1 MQAEAGL
8 PAERVLIPKALQ
20 PIEIKGFRITPFEGL
35 HWELSPETSSG
46 NLKGV
51 PAIAYLVEFNGKRW
65 LFPGDTRTY
74 YANKLPP
81 FGPVDGLFAHLWL
94 GRGCAMLEVPPLLE
108 DFCRFCIDLQPRRV
122 IVVAQ
127 SATIVT
133 HLEELGRDAED
144 YWDEEHFQKVSKRC
158 RETAPDIHMLSAR
171 MGESAILS
179 PNITDTKN
187 S

>member
-1 MQAEAGL
+1 
-8 PAERVLIPKALQ
+8 
-20 PIEIKGFRITPFEGL
+20 
-35 HWELSPETSSG
+35 
-46 NLKGV
+46 
-51 PAIAYLVEFNGKRW
+51 
-65 LFPGDTRTY
+65 
-74 YANKLPP
+74 
-81 FGPVDGLFAHLWL
+81 
-94 GRGCAMLEVPPLLE
+94 LE

-122 IVVAQ
+122 
-127 SATIVT
+127 IVT

-144 YWDEEHFQKVSKRC
+144 YWDEEHFQKVSKHC